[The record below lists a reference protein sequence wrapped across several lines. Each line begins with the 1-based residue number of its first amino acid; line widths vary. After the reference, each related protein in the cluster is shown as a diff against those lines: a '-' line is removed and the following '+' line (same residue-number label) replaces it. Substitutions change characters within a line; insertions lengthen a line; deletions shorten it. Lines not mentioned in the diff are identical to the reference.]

1 MSGASPLG
9 GSGPAP
15 VRLRLYVAGT
25 SPRSARTIE
34 GLRRLCGRELGQGYE
49 LEVVDLY
56 QQPGLAA
63 EDGVVAAPT
72 LVRLAPLPA
81 RRLAGDLG
89 DEGRVLHAL
98 GLDRTTDER
107 HPESAR

>member
-1 MSGASPLG
+1 MSPADPSGASA
-9 GSGPAP
+9 PAP
-15 VRLRLYVAGT
+15 LRLRLYVAGT
-25 SPRSARTIE
+25 APRSSRTIE
-34 GLRRLCGRELGQGYE
+34 SLRQLCGRSFGEAYE

-89 DEGRVLHAL
+89 DEDRVLQGL
-98 GLDRTTDER
+98 GLDRRAEE
-107 HPESAR
+107 PAP